1 METKTKRIYPATQL
15 VVALDPRV
23 LKVYLWILSWSAS
36 QGSVKYYERQFAKAC
51 KMEIEEVERCIQ
63 TLVDIKLLDV
73 SRVDQ
78 TFMLTPNEGQNNRYY
93 KIPIS
98 KVLEGKGIDIADI
111 ATWNDEEKKEEFS
124 MASISDADLEKMV
137 KELQRRREEK
147 KKGCQVVYPSGYTE
161 EELLNQLPF

>member
-15 VVALDPRV
+15 VVALNPKV

-36 QGSVKYYERQFAKAC
+36 QGSVKYYEKQFAKAC

-73 SRVDQ
+73 SRIDQ
-78 TFMLTPNEGQNNRYY
+78 TWMLTPNEEQNNRYY

-98 KVLEGKGIDIADI
+98 KVLEGKGVDIADI
-111 ATWNDEEKKEEFS
+111 ATWNEEAEVIKPQSDMTKEQMKKMILMLQAQLNEKEEV
-124 MASISDADLEKMV
+124 EKLV
-137 KELQRRREEK
+137 KSNEVEDD
-147 KKGCQVVYPSGYTE
+147 
-161 EELLNQLPF
+161 LPF

>member
-1 METKTKRIYPATQL
+1 MENKGKRIYPATQL

-36 QGSVKYYERQFAKAC
+36 QGSVKYYEKQFAKAC

-78 TFMLTPNEGQNNRYY
+78 TWMLTPNEGQNNRYY

-111 ATWNDEEKKEEFS
+111 ATWNEECEVIKPHSDMTKEQMKKMILMLQAQLNEAEQV
-124 MASISDADLEKMV
+124 EKLV
-137 KELQRRREEK
+137 QTCEPKYED
-147 KKGCQVVYPSGYTE
+147 G
-161 EELLNQLPF
+161 LPF